1 MPSFDT
7 PEPISLN
14 AQVAAG
20 SVHVIATDRADT
32 VVVARP
38 RDPEREVD
46 VRAAEQT
53 EIDFAGG
60 VLTVRTPR
68 QRHLLGRTGTVD
80 VSVELPAGS
89 HLEAGGAWTQVL
101 GEGRLGEVRVK
112 TASGDIRLDRTGPV
126 RLTAAHGSIAV
137 DEVRGRAEITTSSGS
152 VRVGLLDG
160 PAVVRNSHGS
170 TTVAVAGDDLRV
182 SGASGDITVER
193 AATSLRAST
202 ARGTLLVGEVCS
214 GSVQLETGFGA
225 IEVGV
230 RPGTA
235 AWLDVGAQ
243 RGQVRNSLAGA
254 DAPGRDEE
262 TVEVRARTRF
272 GNIDIRRARV

>member
-14 AQVAAG
+14 VQVYAG

-32 VVVARP
+32 VVEARP
-38 RDPEREVD
+38 RDPDREVD

-53 EIDFAGG
+53 EVGFAGG
-60 VLTVRTPR
+60 VLTVRTPK
-68 QRHLLGRTGTVD
+68 QRYPLGRTGMVD

-101 GEGRLGEVRVK
+101 GEGPLGEVRVK
-112 TASGDIRLDRTGPV
+112 TASGDVRLDSTGP
-126 RLTAAHGSIAV
+126 LQLSAAHGSV
-137 DEVRGRAEITTSSGS
+137 TVEEVRGRAEISTSSGS

-160 PAVVRNSHGS
+160 PAVVKNSHGS
-170 TTVAVAGDDLRV
+170 TTVALATADLQV
-182 SGASGDITVER
+182 SGANGDITVER
-193 AATSLRAST
+193 AEASLRAST
-202 ARGTLLVGEVCS
+202 ARGTLLVGEVVR
-214 GSVQLETGFGA
+214 GSVQLETGFGT
-225 IEVGV
+225 IEIGV
-230 RPGTA
+230 RTGTA

-243 RGQVRNSLAGA
+243 RGQIRNALTGA
-254 DAPGRDEE
+254 DGPEQGEE

-272 GNIDIRRARV
+272 GNIDIRRARA